1 MQVVLTVSDRLDEE
15 YDDQRDLSSTHKTCL
30 DAPEW
35 IDSIPQF
42 CCGNNL
48 IPMKS

>member
-15 YDDQRDLSSTHKTCL
+15 YDDQQDLSSTHKTCL
-30 DAPEW
+30 YASEW

-42 CCGNNL
+42 GCEKRL